1 MALTIQPPAHLP
13 PERILLMWAAG
24 SHRSWSWGL
33 GIANQALW
41 FAFIVAFGAWGL
53 LPLNVALVV
62 VYSRN
67 LVKWRREREAELL
80 AEELAGMDDP
90 LNGIPTRAETRAPLF
105 PGRMDRGTGAS
116 PAATPVVPLSAADA
130 ERLLLPSAS
139 LGATTERGRLVES
152 AMLRW
157 ESGQLTLDE
166 VVDILTR

>member
-1 MALTIQPPAHLP
+1 MRQLLP
-13 PERILLMWAAG
+13 FVTGIITLVGMWAAG

-105 PGRMDRGTGAS
+105 PGRMDRGTGAF
-116 PAATPVVPLSAADA
+116 PAATPATPLPADEAA
-130 ERLLLPSAS
+130 ELLIPD
-139 LGATTERGRLVES
+139 GHG
-152 AMLRW
+152 
-157 ESGQLTLDE
+157 GH
-166 VVDILTR
+166 LTRDQTIRRVAGLE